1 MLYNISFVRNDVCQA
16 GLAEAACAEAVYAW
30 YAMYKPD
37 ARIFG
42 VTEAASDDKKPGK
55 PIVTIRENYMPY
67 QRAAQNMSQ
76 ILSSAKGMTC
86 SFYVMDERYYKNLAY
101 PELSSDNRGNKL
113 IIGDW
118 YVIVRCS
125 NGYLYY
131 INVSHDSIVT
141 MCAEVFS
148 FIQNK

>member
-1 MLYNISFVRNDVCQA
+1 MLYNISFVRNDVYQA
-16 GLAEAACAEAVYAW
+16 GLAEAACSEAVYAW

-37 ARIFG
+37 ARILG
-42 VTEAASDDKKPGK
+42 VNEASSDDKKPGK
-55 PIVTIRENYMPY
+55 PIVTIGENYMPY
-67 QRAAQNMSQ
+67 QRAAQSMNQ

-113 IIGDW
+113 IVGDW

-141 MCAEVFS
+141 MCAEVFG

>member
-1 MLYNISFVRNDVCQA
+1 MLYNVSFVCNDIFQA
-16 GLAEAACAEAVYAW
+16 GLAEASCAEAVYAW
-30 YAMYKPD
+30 YTMYEPD
-37 ARIFG
+37 ARIMS
-42 VTEAASDDKKPGK
+42 VTEASSDDKKPGK
-55 PIVTIRENYMPY
+55 PIVNISDNYMLY
-67 QRAAQNMSQ
+67 QRAAQSMSQ

-101 PELSSDNRGNKL
+101 PELSSDNRGNHL
-113 IIGDW
+113 NVGDW

-131 INVSHDSIVT
+131 INVSNDSIVT
-141 MCAEVFS
+141 MCAEVFG